1 MTTLVSFIGNP
12 SKSHSGPA
20 HGTRGPSVAATS
32 EYEAT
37 DYLFEDGGFQARS
50 LFFGWAAL
58 QHLRWKAERTG
69 KPALQ
74 PDRWLVVGTVTSGW
88 QMMAE
93 VAIEADE
100 GTFDRAAAWA
110 ERAKSAV
117 LRGGVDNTLLSE
129 FERQFGHP
137 LGTEVRLRSVTDDA
151 DAIFGCLYDNL
162 DRGSR
167 VILDVTHSYRTMPI
181 HATLALGALR
191 WIKDIRIADIV
202 YGGWVKRDGVG
213 APAPAVSLAGS
224 ARLAEVTPQLASVA
238 LTDDLEA
245 AAECASGLQIGTPGM
260 RDALREA
267 SVLDSLLRVD
277 EAESIL
283 RSNRLVADEA
293 WTTHDRIGEAAA
305 ELLRSAAGVSSRV
318 PRADR
323 EFLRAEEFLRRR
335 DYLRAILMLSESI
348 RRRAIDQLALGN
360 RFGVEANQIKMDDAF
375 SALDELPAAPFAP
388 GRLSLLRRTRNQ
400 VVHADRPNPDVRAVL
415 ADPEKLRRLLS
426 DSVQDARRSLFKHLA

>member
-12 SKSHSGPA
+12 SKSRTGPA
-20 HGTRGPSVAATS
+20 PGTRGPSVAATS
-32 EYEAT
+32 EYQAT

-58 QHLRWKAERTG
+58 QHLRWKAERAG
-69 KPALQ
+69 KPELQ
-74 PDRWLVVGTVTSGW
+74 PDRWLVVGTATSGW

-117 LRGGVDNTLLSE
+117 SGGGVDDALLSE
-129 FERQFGHP
+129 FECQFGHP
-137 LGTEVRLRSVTDDA
+137 LGTEVRLRSVSDHA
-151 DAIFGCLYDNL
+151 NAIFGCLYDNL
-162 DRGSR
+162 DPGSR

-191 WIKDIRIADIV
+191 WIKDIRIADIL
-202 YGGWVKRDGVG
+202 YGGLDKRDCVG

-245 AAECASGLQIGTPGM
+245 AAECASGLRIGTSAM

-283 RSNRLVADEA
+283 RSNRVVADEA
-293 WTTHDRIGEAAA
+293 WTTHDRIGAATA
-305 ELLRSAAGVSSRV
+305 ELLRSAAGVGSPV

-348 RRRAIDQLALGN
+348 RRRAIDQLGLAN
-360 RFGVEANQIKMDDAF
+360 RFGVEANQVKMDDAF
-375 SALDELPAAPFAP
+375 NALDELAAPPFAL

-400 VVHADRPNPDVRAVL
+400 VVHADRPSSDVRAVF

-426 DSVQDARRSLFKHLA
+426 DSAQDARKSLFKHLD